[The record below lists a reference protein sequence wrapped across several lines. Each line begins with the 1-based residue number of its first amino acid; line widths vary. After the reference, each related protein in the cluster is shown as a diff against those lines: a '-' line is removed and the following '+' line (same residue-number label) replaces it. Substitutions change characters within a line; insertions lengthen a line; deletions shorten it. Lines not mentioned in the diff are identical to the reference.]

1 MDEID
6 SSGAVWIRRTG
17 RLPVR
22 LPRILTRDL
31 WPGLE
36 SWTKARCLEAAGG
49 GLRGGEHLFE
59 SFQAYATA
67 EEAIAH
73 IRSFIERGKPVGR
86 SVPEGRATVPLPPGF
101 FAASPD
107 QRRSPGAAP
116 SGPGPELGRRLGWFS
131 GWGCP
136 GR

>member
-6 SSGAVWIRRTG
+6 SSGAAWIRRTG

-31 WPGLE
+31 WPGRE
-36 SWTKARCLEAAGG
+36 SWMKARCLEAAGG

-59 SFQAYATA
+59 SFRAYAMRGDSTA

-73 IRSFIERGKPVGR
+73 IRSFIEGGKPVGR
-86 SVPEGRATVPLPPGF
+86 SDPEGRAKAPVPPGF

-107 QRRSPGAAP
+107 QRKSPEAAP
-116 SGPGPELGRRLGWFS
+116 SGPGPGRRLLLQT
-131 GWGCP
+131 C
-136 GR
+136 RR